1 MAIDVYNEETGE
13 IVQMPAGARQLGVR
27 VKPIIRLGMG
37 VKDPER
43 GFPRKTDYLTVRGDD
58 RAVAKFYAEY
68 GEKPKAVEILLP
80 SELDIALT
88 IQYRAFKG
96 AAGGEGG
103 TLVAVGHTNFAL
115 RDYCGGADVLTV
127 FNQDGTVEEVETA
140 GLDANTR
147 EPLDEAA
154 ATHGIELYTTFR
166 AGLPSVLGFGSY
178 FEISSKGKE
187 STDNLWAKLRELYG
201 LFGSRI
207 TFAVKPQLVL
217 RPSTARPVVVDK
229 ETKKKKRTTT
239 TIYALDIVVPETID
253 EMIDRLR
260 DRQSAL
266 APAGPIAALYPPPA
280 LRAGPEAPTDDAPQ
294 RAGAEGGP
302 ETEPALVDGAK
313 LEAAAT
319 TSHSP
324 AAASPDTDL
333 EEEAVWE
340 VAPTEEEIEAAGAI
354 VVPKGVHKGSTLA
367 QVAETDG
374 ADTWFLTQLK
384 NIPDGKPVKASF
396 ETFVGA
402 RLPDVWERYQAHLEE
417 AS

>member
-1 MAIDVYNEETGE
+1 MAIDIISETGDIE
-13 IVQMPAGARQLGVR
+13 QTVVLPVGARQLGVR

-37 VKDPER
+37 VKHPEK
-43 GFPRKTDYLTVRGDD
+43 GYPIKTDYLTVRGDD

-127 FNQDGTVEEVETA
+127 FSQDGTVNEVETA

-147 EPLDEAA
+147 EPLDEIANDV
-154 ATHGIELYTTFR
+154 GIELYTTFR

-229 ETKKKKRTTT
+229 ETKKPKRTTT

-266 APAGPIAALYPPPA
+266 APAGPVAALYGPPA
-280 LRAGPEAPTDDAPQ
+280 LRTGSEPSADERSPDG
-294 RAGAEGGP
+294 EGGSP
-302 ETEPALVDGAK
+302 HQGALVDGAK
-313 LEAAAT
+313 LEGAAAP
-319 TSHSP
+319 P
-324 AAASPDTDL
+324 AAAAPSPEPG

-340 VAPTEEEIEAAGAI
+340 VAASDEEIEAAAAI
-354 VVPKGVHKGSTLA
+354 VVPSGVHKGSTLGA
-367 QVAETDG
+367 VAADENG
-374 ADTWFLTQLK
+374 AAWFLTQLK
-384 NIPDGKPVKASF
+384 KLPAEAPVKASL
-396 ETFVGA
+396 EVFVKG
-402 RLPDVWERYQAHLEE
+402 RLPEVWAKYSAWLEE
-417 AS
+417 QPS